1 MITEII
7 NYIKDQLLHND
18 FFSGAAI
25 ATILGSLLYQL
36 KAVPSFILNRVE
48 RLITY
53 RITVYQQ
60 TELFDAIED
69 YFKKNYAHKYRNVE
83 AILGEDDIS
92 IGDSPSKIESGAK
105 SNDSKKYNSKIR
117 LIHHDDIFVI
127 WKNKTPIYVSKGR
140 EKLENASSLR
150 AAFLI
155 SFTFRSMFGKRII
168 NGLMDEII
176 DLYNKSRNVKVTT
189 DIFVNN
195 YHSWHKSREF
205 NKSLDNVIL
214 PIDVKNAIKED
225 LAEFSNVEEKYKSL
239 DIPYKRG
246 YLFYGPPGN
255 GKTSLITALAGDLKM
270 NICYL
275 SLSSVDSD
283 SYLRDLFSNIPD
295 NSILAMEDI
304 DAIFNKRK
312 SKSKITFSA
321 LLNCLDGIFY
331 KEKLITIITTN
342 HFDSLDPALIRPGRM
357 DVKIEIKNPTK
368 ESVEEYLS
376 LFYEESVLLDN
387 YSEIFSMAEIVGFCI
402 KNDKIGCLSEISEKK
417 LKIAN

>member
-7 NYIKDQLLHND
+7 NYIKDQLLHNE

-25 ATILGSLLYQL
+25 ATILGSLLYQA
-36 KAVPSFILNRVE
+36 KAFPKFIWARIE
-48 RLITY
+48 RIITY
-53 RITVYQQ
+53 KVTIYQQ

-69 YFKKNYAHKYRNVE
+69 YFKNNYANKYRNVE
-83 AILGEDDIS
+83 AVLGEDDIS
-92 IGDSPSKIESGAK
+92 NNDSPDNAEST
-105 SNDSKKYNSKIR
+105 SHDNKKYNSKIR

-127 WKNKTPIYVSKGR
+127 WKKKTPIYVSKGR

-155 SFTFRSMFGKRII
+155 SFTFRSMFGKSKI
-168 NGLMDEII
+168 NSLLDEII
-176 DLYNKSRNVKVTT
+176 DLYNKSKNKKITT

-195 YHSWHKSREF
+195 YHNWHKSREF

-214 PIDVKNAIKED
+214 PIDVKNTIKED
-225 LAEFSNVEEKYKSL
+225 LDEFSNVEEKYKSL

-255 GKTSLITALAGDLKM
+255 GKTSLITALAGYLKM

-275 SLSSVDSD
+275 SLSSVESD

-342 HFDSLDPALIRPGRM
+342 HFELLDPALIRPGRM

-376 LFYEESVLLDN
+376 LFYEESVLIDG
-387 YSEIFSMAEIVGFCI
+387 YSEVFSMAEIVGFCI
-402 KNDKIGCLSEISEKK
+402 KNGKEDCLREISEKK